1 VAILAGIAIPPVH
14 AALTRS
20 KTAAAARY
28 LGGRMAMARTYAVSR
43 SANVALRFIRTRSDT
58 TIQMFVDG
66 NGNGVRTADI
76 ASRVDLPLDRPVR
89 LSELFSNVAIGA
101 ADGGDPI
108 RIGNTNLMS
117 FTPIGTATPGTIFV
131 RGDDGSQMSVRV
143 FGATGRTRV
152 LRYDPKSGEWVDTF

>member
-1 VAILAGIAIPPVH
+1 MARAH
-14 AALTRS
+14 AVTRS
-20 KTAAAARY
+20 AT
-28 LGGRMAMARTYAVSR
+28 
-43 SANVALRFIRTRSDT
+43 VALRFLSTQPDA

-76 ASRVDLPLDRPVR
+76 ASGVDLPLDLPVR
-89 LSELFSNVAIGA
+89 LSELFSDVAIGA

-117 FTPIGTATPGTIFV
+117 FTPIGTATAGTIFV

-152 LRYDPKSGEWVDTF
+152 LRYDPRSREWVGSF